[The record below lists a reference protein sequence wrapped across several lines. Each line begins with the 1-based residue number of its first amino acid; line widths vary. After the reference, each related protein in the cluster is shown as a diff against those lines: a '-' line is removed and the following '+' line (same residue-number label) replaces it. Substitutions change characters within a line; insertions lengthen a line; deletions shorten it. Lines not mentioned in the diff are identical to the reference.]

1 MPPLPADHPQPA
13 DLTKKISSGCFCWT
27 YTHTHRHQQHHT
39 CFPDHPFP
47 PYTFPI
53 CLRLPLASLHVLLIS
68 LALPAV
74 LYMPSARVR
83 AQLSQQ
89 CFYCV
94 VHMEKITATGQFSPW
109 SYVNSFDGMSGL
121 SPVCGGAEAS
131 EGVRCCINIQP
142 QH

>member
-1 MPPLPADHPQPA
+1 
-13 DLTKKISSGCFCWT
+13 
-27 YTHTHRHQQHHT
+27 
-39 CFPDHPFP
+39 
-47 PYTFPI
+47 
-53 CLRLPLASLHVLLIS
+53 
-68 LALPAV
+68 
-74 LYMPSARVR
+74 MPSTRVR

-94 VHMEKITATGQFSPW
+94 AHMEKITATGQFSPW

-131 EGVRCCINIQP
+131 EGFRCCINIQP